1 MTLAIDASALVK
13 RYLHEPG
20 RDLVLDAM
28 AADAVW
34 CASELSRTEVLLVLH
49 RIASGPRQA
58 AALARAFR
66 DDWDAFHVV
75 PVDDRCLARATDI
88 GAEYGL
94 RTVDAVHL
102 AAADRLPRPTHFLTF
117 DRHQIPGALALG
129 LQVVS
134 PLASDA

>member
-1 MTLAIDASALVK
+1 MLGVDASALVK

-20 RDLVLDAM
+20 RDLVLEAM
-28 AADAVW
+28 DGDPVW
-34 CASELSRTEVLLVLH
+34 CASELCRAETMLVLH

-58 AALARAFR
+58 EVLWRAFR
-66 DDWDAFHVV
+66 DDWDAFNVV
-75 PVDDRCLARATDI
+75 PVDDRCLAHAVEI

-102 AAADRLPRPTHFLTF
+102 AAADRLPRPTQWLTF

-129 LQVVS
+129 LDVIS
-134 PLASDA
+134 PIAFEA